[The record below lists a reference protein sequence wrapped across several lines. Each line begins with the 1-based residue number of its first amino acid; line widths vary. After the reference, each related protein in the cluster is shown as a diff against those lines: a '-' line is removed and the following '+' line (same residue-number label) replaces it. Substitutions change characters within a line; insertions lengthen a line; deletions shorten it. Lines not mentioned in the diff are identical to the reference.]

1 MNVRHQDRLRDR
13 CRVGC
18 TVLLTL
24 DDGRHPDLR
33 EKPNVSNMAFA
44 TRPRTADLEGLDEIN
59 RQNMGVELRAC
70 SFERATMVLAEF
82 S

>member
-1 MNVRHQDRLRDR
+1 
-13 CRVGC
+13 
-18 TVLLTL
+18 
-24 DDGRHPDLR
+24 
-33 EKPNVSNMAFA
+33 MAFA